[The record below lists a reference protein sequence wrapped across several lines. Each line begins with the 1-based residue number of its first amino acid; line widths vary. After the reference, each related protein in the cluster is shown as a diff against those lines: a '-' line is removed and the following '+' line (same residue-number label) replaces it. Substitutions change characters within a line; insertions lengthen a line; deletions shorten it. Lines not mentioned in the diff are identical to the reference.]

1 MCRGNLRGVV
11 RGRGGLYQQLRR
23 APSPF
28 YNASPPRQ
36 EINPE
41 QEYQDT
47 EDEYDI
53 DDDDVFMFPP
63 DPDGDEHHDQQQQ
76 NNVEHESDVDED
88 GDPGPRE
95 PVADVGPAPDLLSR
109 EDLVQL
115 GILHDGE

>member
-1 MCRGNLRGVV
+1 VCRGNLRGVV

-36 EINPE
+36 ENPE

-63 DPDGDEHHDQQQQ
+63 DPDADGDGQQEQ
-76 NNVEHESDVDED
+76 NNVEHQSDGEED
-88 GDPGPRE
+88 GDPGHRE
-95 PVADVGPAPDLLSR
+95 PVAPVPAPDLLSR

-115 GILHDGE
+115 GIVQDGE